1 MDIELGRIKK
11 SKLNFLNKKYILKE
25 SDLKRDIAMSGAN
38 SHNHSHFFNIVNK
51 IKNEINL
58 IMFMSKYDLEN
69 YLKTIEKE
77 ERKEILI
84 RNLSSE
90 NILKEGLINKHKTII
105 FIMNKNNQE
114 SVLLKKLENIYK
126 LNAKNHIKVA
136 ILYNEYSLQRYINIS
151 IENQKEKIRPK
162 NVSLF
167 YLSYEVHFSIKA
179 DINIIHKHYDPD
191 FSRKEF
197 EELFNGKKIF
207 CIRDFRDLKQ
217 ENFFVVNKK
226 SSKIDYC
233 YYKII
238 SNITENINLEDYLKN
253 EITLKLNNF

>member
-1 MDIELGRIKK
+1 MNIELGKIKK

-25 SDLKRDIAMSGAN
+25 SDLKLDIAMSGDK
-38 SHNHSHFFNIVNK
+38 SHNHSHFFNIINQ

-58 IMFMSKYDLEN
+58 IMFMSEYNLEN

-84 RNLSSE
+84 RELSSV
-90 NILKEGLINKHKTII
+90 NTVKESLINKYKTII

-136 ILYNEYSLQRYINIS
+136 ILYNEYSLQRYTNIS

-167 YLSYEVHFSIKA
+167 YLSYEVHSSIKA
-179 DINIIHKHYDPD
+179 DIDIIHKHYDPD

-207 CIRDFRDLKQ
+207 CIRDFRDLNK
-217 ENFFVVNKK
+217 ENFFIVNKK
-226 SSKIDYC
+226 RSKIDYC
-233 YYKII
+233 YYKP
-238 SNITENINLEDYLKN
+238 NLNVTENINIEDYLTN
-253 EITLKLNNF
+253 EIKLKLNNF